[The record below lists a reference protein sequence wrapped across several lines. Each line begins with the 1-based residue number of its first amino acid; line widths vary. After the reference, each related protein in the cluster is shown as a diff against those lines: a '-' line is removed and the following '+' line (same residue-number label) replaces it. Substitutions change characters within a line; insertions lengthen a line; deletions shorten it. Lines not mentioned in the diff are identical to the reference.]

1 MSWRACRPGWKT
13 AAKLTDVL
21 LQAIVGKTTID
32 VSNVMS
38 IPAFAGCVNAICNT
52 IATVPIYLYE
62 KKNNAVERRDDA
74 RERLL
79 NGDTRDTL
87 TGADFKRALV
97 FDYLTVSVDM
107 PISTAAERT
116 GSH

>member
-1 MSWRACRPGWKT
+1 MWVREMMERRAMPAGLEDSSL
-13 AAKLTDVL
+13 KLTDVL

-97 FDYLTVSVDM
+97 L
-107 PISTAAERT
+107 II
-116 GSH
+116 